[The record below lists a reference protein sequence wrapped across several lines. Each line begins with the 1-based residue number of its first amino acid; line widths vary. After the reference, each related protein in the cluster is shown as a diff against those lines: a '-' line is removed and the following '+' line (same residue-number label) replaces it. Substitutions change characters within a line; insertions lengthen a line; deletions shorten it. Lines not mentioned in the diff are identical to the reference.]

1 MDRRTAVPEVFPA
14 IHAKKTRSTLSA
26 NNYISDFIDWLL
38 ITHYSLPDDYG
49 RPVVSPEYHNPV
61 SRMKHGRGSNHSE
74 SVRSALPYAYLTR
87 LHEIL
92 APGAHFRYTSGVPLA
107 TPSGMMS
114 GHYRMQAGDGS
125 LFNIDIPA
133 FSLDSPH
140 AIRIVN

>member
-1 MDRRTAVPEVFPA
+1 MFKAVTNGIEVSAEPA
-14 IHAKKTRSTLSA
+14 
-26 NNYISDFIDWLL
+26 F
-38 ITHYSLPDDYG
+38 
-49 RPVVSPEYHNPV
+49 SPE
-61 SRMKHGRGSNHSE
+61 
-74 SVRSALPYAYLTR
+74 RSAPDENRYFWTYTITLTNR
-87 LHEIL
+87 GQAQAQLISRHWEIIDETGTRQSVDGPGVVGEQPVL